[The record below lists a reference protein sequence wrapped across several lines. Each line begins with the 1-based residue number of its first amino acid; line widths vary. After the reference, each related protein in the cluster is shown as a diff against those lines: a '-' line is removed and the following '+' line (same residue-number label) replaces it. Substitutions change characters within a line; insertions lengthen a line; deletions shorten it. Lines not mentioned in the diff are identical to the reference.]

1 MRTRLAAPLTVLIA
15 AGALASCATQAP
27 MASQQSVVRSGTSAA
42 ADATPTF
49 YADVLPVLQQNCQ
62 ECHIENGLD
71 LGGMKAPF
79 SLVSYDETRRYASR
93 IVRAVESGYMP
104 PWSASPEEHGVFK
117 NERVLA
123 DQDKSTLLAWARG
136 GTPAGNPS
144 DAPPPKHFASSET
157 GWAIGEPDLVIRL
170 PEPYLVGDD
179 VEDQYV
185 DFEVPITA
193 DMLPEDRWV
202 KAVEF
207 RAGSSAVHH
216 IIANPLGGI
225 APGVAPTVHEPGYGT
240 VLRTGTKVVFN
251 MHYHKEAG
259 PGTAVLDQSS
269 AAIVF
274 SKPGEVIEHVVK
286 GNDLGMYQFAIPPND
301 PNYSFSSSYT
311 FAEDAKIMSMTP
323 HMHLRGKAALY
334 TLTRPDGTKQ
344 TLLDVPHYDFNW
356 QHTYQ
361 FKEPV
366 DAPAGSRVD
375 LTLWWDNSAD
385 NPSNPN
391 PNREVRFGQ
400 PTTDE
405 MGFGFMNFISAKG
418 EHYVVGQPIPAGVG
432 GSSVVQERPNAQP

>member
-1 MRTRLAAPLTVLIA
+1 MLNT
-15 AGALASCATQAP
+15 
-27 MASQQSVVRSGTSAA
+27 
-42 ADATPTF
+42 TF
-49 YADVLPVLQQNCQ
+49 
-62 ECHIENGLD
+62 
-71 LGGMKAPF
+71 
-79 SLVSYDETRRYASR
+79 
-93 IVRAVESGYMP
+93 
-104 PWSASPEEHGVFK
+104 
-117 NERVLA
+117 
-123 DQDKSTLLAWARG
+123 
-136 GTPAGNPS
+136 
-144 DAPPPKHFASSET
+144 
-157 GWAIGEPDLVIRL
+157 
-170 PEPYLVGDD
+170 
-179 VEDQYV
+179 
-185 DFEVPITA
+185 
-193 DMLPEDRWV
+193 
-202 KAVEF
+202 
-207 RAGSSAVHH
+207 
-216 IIANPLGGI
+216 
-225 APGVAPTVHEPGYGT
+225 EPGYGT

-274 SKPGEVIEHVVK
+274 YEPGEVIEHVVK

-334 TLTRPDGTKQ
+334 TLTRPDGSKE

-366 DAPAGSRVD
+366 EAPAGSRVD

-405 MGFGFMNFISAKG
+405 MGFGFMNFISAKLLSL
-418 EHYVVGQPIPAGVG
+418 QAL
-432 GSSVVQERPNAQP
+432 